1 MPMVSSG
8 SGPSTPTMQ
17 RTMSSLAR
25 DSTSYGHNENGGS
38 PSTSPKLSAKATM
51 FNPVPGARNI
61 SLSSTASTFSPSDL
75 WKDAAADPPR
85 SASPFGAI
93 GPHGMVRTSSNLAI
107 AGPLFTDKS
116 SPFHSPLGTPVKAHI
131 KMPDVFNSPSESSS
145 IHRRS
150 IIPDVD
156 DDDEDFSPFATGTSR
171 QYQDQQ
177 GLNLSAKPF
186 EPSFG
191 SADSAASFDSRNSHD
206 SSADGAEEYDMGSG
220 MTPLDVLSS
229 VFSTVARSELEDA
242 LHRSGYDFEGAMA
255 ILVHQF
261 TLPRSGASTPGRI
274 NSPRPTLL
282 GIGNRGTMP
291 SGHFAPSQGYFNQG
305 GRSFSGHASPG
316 FMTRSPGGQG
326 TRMCRYFLAGEC
338 RRADCRFR

>member
-1 MPMVSSG
+1 MPSG
-8 SGPSTPTMQ
+8 SGPPTPTMQ

-25 DSTSYGHNENGGS
+25 DTTSYGHNENGGS

-51 FNPVPGARNI
+51 FNPVPGSRNV
-61 SLSSTASTFSPSDL
+61 SLTSTSSTFSPSDL
-75 WKDAAADPPR
+75 WKDAPGDPPR

-116 SPFHSPLGTPVKAHI
+116 SPFHSPLGTPVKAPV
-131 KMPDVFNSPSESSS
+131 KMPDVFNSPNESSS
-145 IHRRS
+145 LHRRS

-156 DDDEDFSPFATGTSR
+156 DDDEDFSPFATGSSKS

-191 SADSAASFDSRNSHD
+191 SADSTNSFDSRNSHD
-206 SSADGAEEYDMGSG
+206 PNADGAEEYDMGSG

-229 VFSTVARSELEDA
+229 VFSTVPRSELEDA
-242 LHRSGYDFEGAMA
+242 LHRAGYDFEGAMA

-261 TLPRSGASTPGRI
+261 TLPRSGASTPGRVS
-274 NSPRPTLL
+274 SPRPTLL
-282 GIGNRGTMP
+282 GIGGRGTLP